1 MQKNIKMISIIIP
14 TFNEGANIRQLIKY
28 LKEQQNN
35 CSCEII
41 ICDGGSTDKTIEIA
55 MNSGAAAVIST
66 SKGRSAQMNYGA
78 SIAKADILYFVHADS
93 FPPASFFTDIE
104 NAVENGFEFGRYRT
118 KFDSKKLILR
128 LNAFFTRYDL
138 FVCYGGDQTFFITKK
153 IFNIIGGFKEDMQIM
168 EDYEI
173 ITRAKAVAKYKII
186 KKDALV
192 SARKYD
198 TNSWL
203 KVQRANY
210 IIVQMYKKGASQ
222 NAMAEKYKQL
232 LMYR

>member
-1 MQKNIKMISIIIP
+1 MISIIIP
-14 TFNEGANIRQLIKY
+14 TFNEEANIGQLVKY
-28 LKEQQNN
+28 LKEHQNN

-55 MNSGAAAVIST
+55 MNSGAAAVVST

-118 KFDSKKLILR
+118 KFDSKKLLLC

-173 ITRAKAVAKYKII
+173 VTRAKAVAKYKII
-186 KKDALV
+186 KKNALV

-198 TNSWL
+198 INSWVQ
-203 KVQRANY
+203 VQRANY

-232 LMYR
+232 LKYR

>member
-1 MQKNIKMISIIIP
+1 MLLH
-14 TFNEGANIRQLIKY
+14 IRF
-28 LKEQQNN
+28 
-35 CSCEII
+35 
-41 ICDGGSTDKTIEIA
+41 
-55 MNSGAAAVIST
+55 
-66 SKGRSAQMNYGA
+66 R
-78 SIAKADILYFVHADS
+78 
-93 FPPASFFTDIE
+93 
-104 NAVENGFEFGRYRT
+104 
-118 KFDSKKLILR
+118 
-128 LNAFFTRYDL
+128 
-138 FVCYGGDQTFFITKK
+138 KK

-186 KKDALV
+186 KKDTLV

-232 LMYR
+232 LKYR

>member
-1 MQKNIKMISIIIP
+1 MISIIIP
-14 TFNEGANIRQLIKY
+14 TFNEGANIGQLVKY
-28 LKEQQNN
+28 LKEHQNN

-55 MNSGAAAVIST
+55 MNSGAAAVVST

-118 KFDSKKLILR
+118 KFDSKKLLLC

-232 LMYR
+232 LKYR

>member
-1 MQKNIKMISIIIP
+1 MISIIIP

-173 ITRAKAVAKYKII
+173 ITRAKAVAEYKII

-232 LMYR
+232 LKYR